1 MRQFI
6 RRHPF
11 WSFYAAAFLIGLLA
25 WIYLMTVELVL
36 QGERGPDYSAYG
48 EFVGYRDATR
58 AAHPILHHH
67 GDSVLLYMQAAASKM
82 PILLPMFSFPF
93 APTLAALLIVG
104 IGWKRLGLR
113 ALLGLYRPIRGNV
126 SAREGAQLYA
136 ILVGFL
142 VTFVSSLLIFEQ
154 LFGDPAK
161 VQNAVAHIG
170 LLDWQ
175 TFVATLLVAGFLN
188 QGALLEELGWRGYA
202 LPLLVRK
209 WSNPLLACVVLGVL
223 WALWHFPREI
233 PGILSGQSLAAL
245 VQWHLIFFL
254 STIGMTIVAF
264 YFVNAA
270 GGSVIPAILI
280 HGVLNHVGNM
290 FGAEQLVGRSYGGM
304 IGPVGWAIAG
314 VVVIALV
321 GPDLGWKRRVEAL
334 GDSDPSLIWAGS
346 DEAAPSP
353 SKA

>member
-25 WIYLMTVELVL
+25 WIYLMTVELAL

-161 VQNAVAHIG
+161 IQNAVAHLG
-170 LLDWQ
+170 LLDWR
-175 TFVATLLVAGFLN
+175 TFVVTLLVAG
-188 QGALLEELGWRGYA
+188 
-202 LPLLVRK
+202 
-209 WSNPLLACVVLGVL
+209 SST
-223 WALWHFPREI
+223 RERC
-233 PGILSGQSLAAL
+233 S
-245 VQWHLIFFL
+245 
-254 STIGMTIVAF
+254 
-264 YFVNAA
+264 
-270 GGSVIPAILI
+270 
-280 HGVLNHVGNM
+280 
-290 FGAEQLVGRSYGGM
+290 RS
-304 IGPVGWAIAG
+304 
-314 VVVIALV
+314 
-321 GPDLGWKRRVEAL
+321 
-334 GDSDPSLIWAGS
+334 WAG
-346 DEAAPSP
+346 AATRCRSSSASGATPCSP
-353 SKA
+353 ASCSASSGRCGTSRARSRGSCPARVLPPWCSGT